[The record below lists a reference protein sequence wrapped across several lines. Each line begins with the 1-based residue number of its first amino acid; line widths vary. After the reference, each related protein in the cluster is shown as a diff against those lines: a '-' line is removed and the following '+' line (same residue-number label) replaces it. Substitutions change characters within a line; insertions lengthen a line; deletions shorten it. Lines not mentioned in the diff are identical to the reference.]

1 MYIFLFESAE
11 KNVHNNP
18 TIICPSLTPFN
29 SNRVQIGGGICT
41 VDAQQALGCVNWK
54 DGKPGQGKQLLWT
67 MKAATSTM
75 CDGGGGSGYGFD
87 GL

>member
-1 MYIFLFESAE
+1 MRGAIQAGL
-11 KNVHNNP
+11 H
-18 TIICPSLTPFN
+18 
-29 SNRVQIGGGICT
+29 CT

-67 MKAATSTM
+67 MKAATTAM

>member
-1 MYIFLFESAE
+1 M
-11 KNVHNNP
+11 
-18 TIICPSLTPFN
+18 
-29 SNRVQIGGGICT
+29 GGGICT

-67 MKAATSTM
+67 MKAATTTM